1 MNKIKK
7 HRSISGIC
15 DEINLIIDNQYNN
28 AEFKHLSTE
37 FRYAIQAEIE
47 YSDILVLCDTV
58 IKVGKIKN
66 RKLRY
71 LEKEFWKFI
80 TEIPF
85 RILIH
90 EGDML
95 EDEEIKSNTDYSNP
109 KKKILSRLI
118 GLSKEILEVTDIKTK
133 SNEFRRT
140 SALKLIAEMVNY
152 YNISDVKNIFL
163 NSIKSKNKSE
173 QQIALEG
180 LESYYQVTENEI
192 DEDLIKVLNEI
203 FKQTNDRIVAS
214 ICLQIQINAGIVDE
228 FDAILQLDDW
238 KEDHWN

>member
-1 MNKIKK
+1 MIKEK

-80 TEIPF
+80 IEIPF

-95 EDEEIKSNTDYSNP
+95 EDKEIKPNTDYSNP
-109 KKKILSRLI
+109 KKKILSKLI

-163 NSIKSKNKSE
+163 NSLKSKNKSE

>member
-1 MNKIKK
+1 MIKEK

-37 FRYAIQAEIE
+37 FRYAIQAETE

-80 TEIPF
+80 IEIPF

-95 EDEEIKSNTDYSNP
+95 EDKEIKPNTDYSNP
-109 KKKILSRLI
+109 KKKILSKLI